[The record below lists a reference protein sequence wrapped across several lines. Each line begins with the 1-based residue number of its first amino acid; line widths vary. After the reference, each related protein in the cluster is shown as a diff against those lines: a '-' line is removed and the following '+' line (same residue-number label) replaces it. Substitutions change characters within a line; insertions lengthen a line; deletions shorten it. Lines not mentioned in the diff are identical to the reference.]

1 MCQSIKT
8 LGEIIRE
15 TRKSKKISQEVLAE
29 RIGVC
34 KRTIIDVEKDKANP
48 KFELLYLLVRE
59 LNLPLE
65 QIFYQDLEKPSIL
78 KERLMREVNDCSE
91 KEMRFILTIVESLRK
106 AWNQK

>member
-65 QIFYQDLEKPSIL
+65 QIFYQDLEKSSIF
-78 KERLMREVNDCSE
+78 K
-91 KEMRFILTIVESLRK
+91 RK
-106 AWNQK
+106 AYEGSK